1 MFLPKY
7 DNFKII
13 STDDICLS
21 VYSIQGVKLNDER
34 TKFRKLCSHTLKLR
48 LPIILHEAKLFC
60 YFQP

>member
-34 TKFRKLCSHTLKLR
+34 TKFRKLCSYTLKLR
-48 LPIILHEAKLFC
+48 LPIFFHEATLFC
-60 YFQP
+60 